1 MGYIIDLSERSDDV
15 RRFGDSLKMA
25 KSGLMEACE
34 IWEDM
39 KAQFSERGGRY
50 GERYGERDRYGERY
64 SQRGN
69 YGERRGYYGREW
81 DDDDMQERRYR
92 DSRGRYM

>member
-1 MGYIIDLSERSDDV
+1 MGYIIDLSERGDDV

-39 KAQFSERGGRY
+39 KAQFSERSSRY
-50 GERYGERDRYGERY
+50 GERYRERDH
-64 SQRGN
+64 

-81 DDDDMQERRYR
+81 DDDDMRERRYR
-92 DSRGRYM
+92 NSRGQYM